1 MQKILILSGIS
12 GSGKSTFAKQFC
24 VENPSYL
31 RINKDEIRKS
41 ILPVTLN
48 EYWQK
53 EDEYQRKTEATVQ
66 SLHENAILSAL
77 KHKWDLV
84 IDNTHLK
91 VSYLNELVKSLS
103 KFEVEIRFKLIE
115 ANLEECISRDK
126 QRFDVVGE
134 HFIRKQAEKLA
145 MLRKHFNFKQII
157 ITKPNEVSNNN
168 VNQIAGQI
176 AGQITEQNYLKYDET
191 LPKCVLVDIDGT
203 VAEKANRSPFE
214 WLRVGED
221 TPKPNIIRLVQSLKK
236 VGYEI
241 IFFSGRDAIC
251 RNQTTAWLC
260 LHFNW
265 QATDFQLFMRAE
277 KDMRKDSIVKKELF
291 NEHIL
296 GKYFVDFVID
306 DRNQVV
312 EMWRKELNLTC
323 LQVEYGD
330 F

>member
-1 MQKILILSGIS
+1 MQKVLILSGIS

-24 VENPSYL
+24 VENPTYL
-31 RINKDEIRKS
+31 RINRDEIRKS
-41 ILPVTLN
+41 ILPITLN

-53 EDEYQRKTEATVQ
+53 DKEYQQKIESIVQ
-66 SLHENAILSAL
+66 SLHENAISSVL
-77 KHKWDLV
+77 KRKWDLV

-91 VSYLNELVKSLS
+91 VSYLNDLVKSLS
-103 KFEVEIRFKLIE
+103 NFEVEISFKLIE
-115 ANLEECISRDK
+115 TDIEECISRDK

-134 HFIRKQAEKLA
+134 VFIRKQAEKLA

-157 ITKPNEVSNNN
+157 ISKPNEIQYDIT
-168 VNQIAGQI
+168 NQ
-176 AGQITEQNYLKYDET
+176 NHVKYDET

-221 TPKPNIIRLVQSLKK
+221 TPKPNVIRLVQSLKK

-251 RNQTTAWLC
+251 YSQTTKWLC

-265 QATDFQLFMRAE
+265 QVNDFQLFMRVE
-277 KDMRKDSIVKKELF
+277 KDMRKDSIIKKELF

-296 GKYFVDFVID
+296 GKYFVDFVVD